1 LDSPGDEEGVSKVV
15 ELGTSC
21 YDARVAGTLYVPVP
35 KAQEV
40 YSLASLSSNKAK
52 GRLSALISLLS
63 QRDPDV

>member
-1 LDSPGDEEGVSKVV
+1 V